1 MVYGVNHILG
11 RGNHS
16 NKNITLHWLQYNADS
31 QTKCISRTFL
41 GTSQQNK
48 NRKHISKKLSSLIS
62 LKLNIQIMNRV
73 KNIIFRL
80 FIFFPQNNPK
90 SFSFTE
96 KSFLIFRL
104 VPMFCDLRSHSK
116 SSFSDNIYNLARC
129 STWDTADLWVASES
143 LWTEADRFVVVD
155 VALGVGAAVAGV
167 HTVSV
172 KAGESLQTIVI
183 ALTPDRYLS

>member
-1 MVYGVNHILG
+1 MV
-11 RGNHS
+11 
-16 NKNITLHWLQYNADS
+16 
-31 QTKCISRTFL
+31 
-41 GTSQQNK
+41 
-48 NRKHISKKLSSLIS
+48 SKKLFSDFLSSS
-62 LKLNIQIMNRV
+62 
-73 KNIIFRL
+73 
-80 FIFFPQNNPK
+80 PQNNPK